1 MLRTAKEAREIS
13 ESREVFEGLKDI
25 MLSSVNSFIEERAK
39 QGWYHAIYDYRRFE
53 SVRSYNFE
61 HSICVAVAFEIKGML
76 NELGYTASV
85 SHSNLKIRWN
95 EKEA

>member
-1 MLRTAKEAREIS
+1 MLRTAEEAREIS

-25 MLSSVNSFIEERAK
+25 MLGGVNIVIEERAK
-39 QGWYHAIYDYRRFE
+39 QGWYHAIYDYKRYE
-53 SVRSYNFE
+53 SARSYNFE
-61 HSICVAVAFEIKGML
+61 HAICVAVAFEIKNML

-85 SHSNLKIRWN
+85 SNSNLKIRWN